1 MLALGA
7 VPYTNFKCSITGVCS
22 GTFAATTA
30 LFQQLQSELNR
41 VRVVY
46 GLPADVGVD
55 GKIGASTL
63 AKLIKTAQAINA
75 RLGELRDSRLDD
87 YVYPDIATNIST
99 KMLAAEADVILDV
112 LRRNGVQGG
121 PVVGGGGL
129 VDPYQ
134 GVPGGIRPV
143 SLPLNIKPI
152 LTQIAVGPTA
162 SGGANASPT
171 LPFVTPAP
179 AFKVVGLSLLG
190 VGAAGGLI
198 AIVLGLRG
206 RKRR

>member
-55 GKIGASTL
+55 GKIGSGTL
-63 AKLIKTAQAINA
+63 AKLIKTAQAMNA

-112 LRRNGVQGG
+112 LRRNGIQGG
-121 PVVGGGGL
+121 PIVGGGGL

-134 GVPGGIRPV
+134 GVPGTIRPV
-143 SLPLNIKPI
+143 SLPINIKPI
-152 LTQIAVGPTA
+152 LQQIAVGPTA
-162 SGGANASPT
+162 GGGAAASPG
-171 LPFVTPAP
+171 LPFPELPTGA
-179 AFKVVGLSLLG
+179 KIVGVSLGGLF
-190 VGAAGGLI
+190 VAGGLL
-198 AIVLGLRG
+198 AVFLGLRG